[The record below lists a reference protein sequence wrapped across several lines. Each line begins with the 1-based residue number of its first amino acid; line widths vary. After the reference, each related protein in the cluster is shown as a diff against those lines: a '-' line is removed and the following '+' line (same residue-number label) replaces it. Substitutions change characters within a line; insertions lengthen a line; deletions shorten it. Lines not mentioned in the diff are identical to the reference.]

1 MKIFVAS
8 DESGVFDVAHNSV
21 YTYGGLILFSNE
33 ERENLQRKYLSIER
47 DVKIHEDLQAS
58 DEAKATVLSNK
69 AKARLFRSLNGT
81 QLFGGVVHQNLVN
94 VNIFANKKSK
104 QRYLDHVYKISL
116 ISKFQG
122 FIANYLLNSDDVTC
136 LSVCVDEHATA
147 TDGRYELRESLEQE
161 FKFGTFNFEWT
172 KWHPPIFRNIQ
183 QVTLSLVDS
192 KTNTLVRAADIVAN
206 RVYHDALSNSLG
218 KSRKNMTITAFP

>member
-81 QLFGGVVHQNLVN
+81 QLFGGGCPP
-94 VNIFANKKSK
+94 KSGKRKYLCK
-104 QRYLDHVYKISL
+104 QKEQTKISRL
-116 ISKFQG
+116 RIQDFAEKKVSS
-122 FIANYLLNSDDVTC
+122 INS
-136 LSVCVDEHATA
+136 
-147 TDGRYELRESLEQE
+147 EQPV
-161 FKFGTFNFEWT
+161 KC
-172 KWHPPIFRNIQ
+172 R
-183 QVTLSLVDS
+183 
-192 KTNTLVRAADIVAN
+192 
-206 RVYHDALSNSLG
+206 
-218 KSRKNMTITAFP
+218 